1 MKSLL
6 LSAWRYRYFILSSI
20 KVDFRSRFVRSRLG
34 GLWMIINPLVQA
46 AMFALILSQVLS
58 GRLPDMADNKLAYPV
73 YLLSGTLAWNI
84 FTEVITRCLNVFIE
98 NGNLL
103 KKLVFPRICLP
114 MIVTGSAIVNNLLL
128 LGAILLILAVLGF
141 VPGLNVVWLPLLML
155 ITLVLS
161 LGLGLILGTLNVFIR
176 DIGQI
181 VPIVLQ
187 LGWWFTPI
195 VYPASIIPKAVLP
208 WMKLNPM
215 YWLVQGFQNAIL
227 FNKTPSLLALGCIFL
242 LSVLLLRMA
251 LTLFRRASSE
261 MVDVL

>member
-1 MKSLL
+1 
-6 LSAWRYRYFILSSI
+6 
-20 KVDFRSRFVRSRLG
+20 
-34 GLWMIINPLVQA
+34 MIINPLVQS

-58 GRLPDMADNKLAYPV
+58 GRLPDMSDNKLAYPI

-84 FTEVITRCLNVFIE
+84 FTEVINQCLTVFIQ

-103 KKLVFPRICLP
+103 KKLAFPRICLP
-114 MIVTGSAIVNNLLL
+114 MIVTGSAVVNNLLL
-128 LGAILLILAVLGF
+128 LGSILAIFAIMGF
-141 VPGLNVVWLPLLML
+141 IPGYNAIWLPLLMV
-155 ITLVLS
+155 ITLMLG

-195 VYPASIIPKAVLP
+195 VYPISIVPAVIVP
-208 WMKLNPM
+208 WMQLNPM
-215 YWLVQGFQNAIL
+215 YWIVQSFQNVIL
-227 FNKTPSLLALGCIFL
+227 FNQSPSWMALGVIA
-242 LSVLLLRMA
+242 VVAAVLLRMS

>member
-20 KVDFRSRFVRSRLG
+20 KVDFRRRFVRSRLG

-58 GRLPDMADNKLAYPV
+58 GRLPDMSDNKLAYPV

-84 FTEVITRCLNVFIE
+84 FTEVINRCLTVFIE
-98 NGNLL
+98 NSNLL

-114 MIVTGSAIVNNLLL
+114 MIVTGSAMINNLLL
-128 LGAILLILAVLGF
+128 LGSILLIIIVLGF
-141 VPGLNVVWLPLLML
+141 TPGYNVIWLPLLMV
-155 ITLVLS
+155 ITLTLS
-161 LGLGLILGTLNVFIR
+161 LGIGLILGTLNVFIR

-195 VYPASIIPKAVLP
+195 VYPASIVPKAVLP
-208 WMKLNPM
+208 FMRLNPM
-215 YWLVQGFQNAIL
+215 YWIVQSFQNAIL
-227 FNKTPSLLALGCIFL
+227 FNTPPTWIALGCITL
-242 LSVLLLRMA
+242 ISLVLLRMS
-251 LTLFRRASSE
+251 LILFRRASSE

>member
-1 MKSLL
+1 
-6 LSAWRYRYFILSSI
+6 
-20 KVDFRSRFVRSRLG
+20 
-34 GLWMIINPLVQA
+34 MIINPLVQA

>member
-6 LSAWRYRYFILSSI
+6 LSTWRYRFFILSSI
-20 KVDFRSRFVRSRLG
+20 KVDFRRRFVRSRLG

-58 GRLPDMADNKLAYPV
+58 GRLPDMADDKLAYPV

-84 FTEVITRCLNVFIE
+84 FTEVINRCLTVFIE

-114 MIVTGSAIVNNLLL
+114 MIVTGSAVVNNLLL
-128 LGAILLILAVLGF
+128 LGAILLIFAVMGF
-141 VPGLNVVWLPLLML
+141 VPGINVIWIPLLMAL
-155 ITLVLS
+155 TLTLS

-195 VYPASIIPKAVLP
+195 VYPVSIVPKVILP
-208 WMKLNPM
+208 WMQLNPM
-215 YWLVQGFQNAIL
+215 YWIVQAFQNAIL
-227 FNKTPSLLALGCIFL
+227 FNKPPAWIALSCICLAAFVLLRLALI
-242 LSVLLLRMA
+242 
-251 LTLFRRASSE
+251 LFRRASSE

>member
-1 MKSLL
+1 
-6 LSAWRYRYFILSSI
+6 
-20 KVDFRSRFVRSRLG
+20 
-34 GLWMIINPLVQA
+34 MIINPLVQS
-46 AMFALILSQVLS
+46 AMLALILSQVLS
-58 GRLPDMADNKLAYPV
+58 SRLPDMSDNKLAYPI

-84 FTEVITRCLNVFIE
+84 FAEVITRCLTVFID

-114 MIVTGSAIVNNLLL
+114 MIVTGSAVVNNLLL

-141 VPGLNVVWLPLLML
+141 VPGFNVIWLPLLMALTL
-155 ITLVLS
+155 ILS
-161 LGLGLILGTLNVFIR
+161 LGIGLILGTLNVFIR

-195 VYPASIIPKAVLP
+195 VYPSTIVPAALLP
-208 WMKLNPM
+208 WMQLNPM
-215 YWLVQGFQNAIL
+215 YWIVKGFQNAIL
-227 FNKTPSLLALGCIFL
+227 FNRAPSWLALGCIFL
-242 LSVLLLRMA
+242 VALLLLRVAM
-251 LTLFRRASSE
+251 TLFRRASSE

>member
-1 MKSLL
+1 
-6 LSAWRYRYFILSSI
+6 
-20 KVDFRSRFVRSRLG
+20 
-34 GLWMIINPLVQA
+34 MIINPLVQA

-58 GRLPDMADNKLAYPV
+58 SRLPDMSDNRLAYPV

-84 FTEVITRCLNVFIE
+84 FTEVISRCLTVFID

-103 KKLVFPRICLP
+103 KKLAFPRICLP

-128 LGAILLILAVLGF
+128 LGSILLILAVLGF
-141 VPGLNVVWLPLLML
+141 VPGFNLVWLPMLMT
-155 ITLVLS
+155 ITLILS
-161 LGLGLILGTLNVFIR
+161 LGIGLILGTLNVFIR

-195 VYPASIIPKAVLP
+195 VYPVSIVPEAVLP
-208 WMKLNPM
+208 LMKLNPM

-227 FNKTPSLLALGCIFL
+227 FDETPSWIALSCISL
-242 LSVLLLRMA
+242 IAIILLRVAMM
-251 LTLFRRASSE
+251 LFRRASSE